1 MICRICNTEL
11 PNDAV
16 CCYRCGTF
24 ITDGGIRQVEPL
36 PKFEYAQTT
45 VVRPIHRKETNA
57 SRKLEDNK
65 KLGGFIKLSILALL
79 LACGILAVINYQ
91 KYWEGDISKNSTFI
105 ANAPENPKTSVQ
117 ITPSPAPVNKPVSNK
132 NMPVSTPDIDRQ
144 LPPIINS
151 ANQVPELPA
160 SSGMANTN
168 PVDEDSIETAQ
179 PENLAITLNP
189 GKFWFRPIFMP
200 EGGAFSGR
208 FRAKGGSG
216 NDVEVYILDTDG
228 FENFRNRNSAR
239 TYYNSGRKTVESFNV
254 MLPAGNYYLVI
265 SNSFSI
271 ISTKTVSL
279 TID

>member
-36 PKFEYAQTT
+36 SQFENEQTT
-45 VVRPIHRKETNA
+45 VVRPVHKKENKI
-57 SRKLEDNK
+57 SRKIEDNK
-65 KLGGFIKLSILALL
+65 TFGGFLKLSVFALFIV
-79 LACGILAVINYQ
+79 CGVLAVINYQ
-91 KYWEGDISKNSTFI
+91 KQWGGDLSKNSTFG
-105 ANAPENPKTSVQ
+105 ANAPEKSKTSAQ
-117 ITPSPAPVNKPVSNK
+117 IKESPAPVNKSASNI
-132 NMPVSTPDIDRQ
+132 NMPASTPDAVRQ
-144 LPPIINS
+144 LSPATNS
-151 ANQVPELPA
+151 VNQIPEPLA
-160 SSGMANTN
+160 SSGMANAN
-168 PVDEDSIETAQ
+168 PVNEDIIETVQ

-200 EGGAFSGR
+200 EGGTFSGR

-216 NDVEVYILDTDG
+216 NDVEVYILDSDG
-228 FENFRNRNSAR
+228 FENFRNRNSAQ

-265 SNSFSI
+265 SNTFSI

-279 TID
+279 TIN